1 MERKV
6 LRWGMVGGDLNAFIG
21 DVHRTAF
28 SLESRSLYFF
38 QPFQC

>member
-21 DVHRTAF
+21 DVHRKACAVWT
-28 SLESRSLYFF
+28 EV
-38 QPFQC
+38 